1 MKLDDFNRLSAGMS
15 HDAPIQ
21 KRERL
26 RQELEG
32 QGFSW
37 SDMYQELEMSH
48 RYVDAYR
55 HESMEGGHVPL
66 HSHSFYELMYCR
78 NSCGMEYLLGPD
90 RYRLQ
95 RGDLVFAPPG
105 INHRP
110 LLANQ
115 LVEPCRRDVI
125 WMSREFVARL
135 TQAFPFPAAVDWEQP
150 FLLRTAGTPWEPLG
164 ERVHAGVE
172 EALRRGPGWEAVVAG
187 ETMVLLTLLARALSG
202 QEGAPLA
209 QAEKPELLER
219 VFAYIEAR
227 LGEQITLADTAKHF
241 WVSESKISQTFRQKL
256 GVSFYRCVTQ
266 RRLIAAKS
274 LIIQGVP
281 LNEVNERV
289 GFADYSTF
297 FRAFKREYGIA
308 PSQFRELQAGYG
320 MRNAAD
326 AVSEYAAANTQLG
339 GFECSLYSS

>member
-1 MKLDDFNRLSAGMS
+1 MKLDDFNRLSAS
-15 HDAPIQ
+15 TAQDAPDQ

-26 RQELEG
+26 RRELEG
-32 QGFSW
+32 RGFSW

-78 NSCGMEYLLGPD
+78 NSCGIEYLLGPN
-90 RYRLQ
+90 RYLLQ

-110 LLANQ
+110 LLTSQ
-115 LVEPCRRDVI
+115 LVEPCRREVI
-125 WMSREFVARL
+125 WISREFVGRL
-135 TQAFPFPAAVDWEQP
+135 TQTFPFPAAVDWERP
-150 FLLRTAGTPWEPLG
+150 FLLRTAGTPWESLG
-164 ERVHAGVE
+164 GHIHTGVE

-187 ETMVLLTLLARALSG
+187 NTVVLLGLLARALSG

-219 VFAYIEAR
+219 VFAYIEAH
-227 LGEQITLADTAKHF
+227 LGEQITLTDTAKHF
-241 WVSESKISQTFRQKL
+241 WVSESKISKTFRQKL
-256 GVSFYRCVTQ
+256 GISFYRCVTQ

-308 PSQFRELQAGYG
+308 PSQFRELQAGHEIG
-320 MRNAAD
+320 GAAGD
-326 AVSEYAAANTQLG
+326 
-339 GFECSLYSS
+339 

>member
-1 MKLDDFNRLSAGMS
+1 MKLDDFHRLSAS
-15 HDAPIQ
+15 TVQDSPIP

-32 QGFSW
+32 RGFSW

-135 TQAFPFPAAVDWEQP
+135 TQVFPFPAAVDWEQP

>member
-1 MKLDDFNRLSAGMS
+1 MKLDDFNRLSAGAAQDS
-15 HDAPIQ
+15 PGQ

-26 RQELEG
+26 LRELEG
-32 QGFSW
+32 RGFSW
-37 SDMYQELEMSH
+37 NDMYQELEMSH

-78 NSCGMEYLLGPD
+78 NSCGIEYLLGPD

-110 LLANQ
+110 LLTDQ
-115 LVEPCRRDVI
+115 LVEPCRREVI
-125 WMSREFVARL
+125 WISREFVVRL
-135 TQAFPFPAAVDWEQP
+135 TQTFPSPAAMDWEQP
-150 FLLRTAGTPWEPLG
+150 FLLRTAGTPWETLG
-164 ERVHAGVE
+164 GYIHASVD
-172 EALRRGPGWEAVVAG
+172 EALRRSPGWEAIVAG
-187 ETMVLLTLLARALSG
+187 NTMVLLTLLARALSG

-219 VFAYIEAR
+219 VFAYIEAH
-227 LGEQITLADTAKHF
+227 LGEQIALADTAKHF

-256 GVSFYRCVTQ
+256 GISFYRCVTQ

-308 PSQFRELQAGYG
+308 PSQFRELQAGHG
-320 MRNAAD
+320 IGSAA
-326 AVSEYAAANTQLG
+326 G
-339 GFECSLYSS
+339 H

>member
-1 MKLDDFNRLSAGMS
+1 MKLDDFNRLSANTA
-15 HDAPIQ
+15 HTAPAQ

-26 RQELEG
+26 RRELEG
-32 QGFSW
+32 RGVSW
-37 SDMYQELEMSH
+37 NDMYQELEMSH

-78 NSCGMEYLLGPD
+78 NTCGIEYLLGPD

-105 INHRP
+105 VNHRP

-115 LVEPCRRDVI
+115 LVEPCRREVI

-135 TQAFPFPAAVDWEQP
+135 TQVFPFPTAVDWEQP
-150 FLLRTAGTPWEPLG
+150 FLLRTAGTSWESLG
-164 ERVHAGVE
+164 GHIHASVE
-172 EALRRGPGWEAVVAG
+172 EALCRSPGWEAIVAG
-187 ETMVLLTLLARALSG
+187 NTMVLLTLLARALAG
-202 QEGAPLA
+202 QERAPLA
-209 QAEKPELLER
+209 RAENPELLER
-219 VFAYIEAR
+219 VFAYIEAH
-227 LGEQITLADTAKHF
+227 LGEQITLTDTARHF

-256 GVSFYRCVTQ
+256 GISFYRCVTQ

-274 LIIQGVP
+274 LMTQGVP

-289 GFADYSTF
+289 GFTDYSTF

-308 PSQFRELQAGYG
+308 PSQFRELQAGHG
-320 MRNAAD
+320 MRNASD
-326 AVSEYAAANTQLG
+326 G
-339 GFECSLYSS
+339 

>member
-1 MKLDDFNRLSAGMS
+1 MKLDDFSRLSAGAAGDS
-15 HDAPIQ
+15 PAQ

-26 RQELEG
+26 RLELEG
-32 QGFSW
+32 RGTNW

-66 HSHSFYELMYCR
+66 HSHSFYELLYCR

-105 INHRP
+105 VNHRP
-110 LLANQ
+110 LLANR

-125 WMSREFVARL
+125 WLSREFVVRL
-135 TQAFPFPAAVDWEQP
+135 TQTFSFPAGMDWERA
-150 FLLRTAGTPWEPLG
+150 FLLRTAGTHW
-164 ERVHAGVE
+164 
-172 EALRRGPGWEAVVAG
+172 EALGDDFHSSVQEAQRRAPGWESCVAG
-187 ETMVLLTLLARALSG
+187 HTMVMLTLLARALAS
-202 QEGAPLA
+202 QEGAPVA

-219 VFAYIEAR
+219 VFAYIEAH

-241 WVSESKISQTFRQKL
+241 WVSQSKISQTFRQKL
-256 GVSFYRCVTQ
+256 GLSFYRCVTQ

-274 LIIQGVP
+274 LIVQGVP
-281 LNEVNERV
+281 LNTVNERV
-289 GFADYSTF
+289 GFADYSAF

-308 PSQFRELQAGYG
+308 PSQFRELQAGHEI
-320 MRNAAD
+320 RDAA
-326 AVSEYAAANTQLG
+326 G
-339 GFECSLYSS
+339 G

>member
-1 MKLDDFNRLSAGMS
+1 MKLDDFNRLSAGTAQAS
-15 HDAPIQ
+15 PAQ

-32 QGFSW
+32 RGSSW
-37 SDMYQELEMSH
+37 GDMYQELEMSH

-78 NSCGMEYLLGPD
+78 NSCGIEYLLGPS

-105 INHRP
+105 IDHRP
-110 LLANQ
+110 LLTGR
-115 LVEPCRRDVI
+115 LVEPCRRDVVWI
-125 WMSREFVARL
+125 SREFMARL
-135 TQAFPFPAAVDWEQP
+135 TQAFPFPAAIDWEQP

-164 ERVHAGVE
+164 GRVHTSVE

-187 ETMVLLTLLARALSG
+187 DTVVLLTLLARALSG
-202 QEGAPLA
+202 QEAAPLA
-209 QAEKPELLER
+209 PAEKPELLER
-219 VFAYIEAR
+219 VLAHIEAH

-241 WVSESKISQTFRQKL
+241 WVSQSKISQTFRQKL

-281 LNEVNERV
+281 LNEVNGWV

-308 PSQFRELQAGYG
+308 PSRFRALQAGHETG
-320 MRNAAD
+320 GAAGD
-326 AVSEYAAANTQLG
+326 
-339 GFECSLYSS
+339 

>member
-1 MKLDDFNRLSAGMS
+1 MKLDDFKRLSAGADCDS
-15 HDAPIQ
+15 PAR

-26 RQELEG
+26 RLELEG
-32 QGFSW
+32 QGTSW

-55 HESMEGGHVPL
+55 HESIEGGHVPL
-66 HSHSFYELMYCR
+66 HSHSFYELLYCR
-78 NSCGMEYLLGPD
+78 NSCGIEYLLGPD

-110 LLANQ
+110 LLASQ

-125 WMSREFVARL
+125 WMSREFVAHL
-135 TQAFPFPAAVDWEQP
+135 TQAFPFPDAIDWEQP
-150 FLLRTAGTPWEPLG
+150 FLLRTAGTLWELLG
-164 ERVHAGVE
+164 EHIHTCVQ
-172 EALRRGPGWEAVVAG
+172 EALRRTPGWEALVAG
-187 ETMVLLTLLARALSG
+187 EAIVLLTLLARALATQG
-202 QEGAPLA
+202 GAAFA

-219 VFAYIEAR
+219 VFAYIEAH
-227 LGEQITLADTAKHF
+227 LGEQITLSDAAKHF
-241 WVSESKISQTFRQKL
+241 WVSERKISQTFRQKL
-256 GVSFYRCVTQ
+256 GISFYRCVTQ

-281 LNEVNERV
+281 LNEVNSRV

-308 PSQFRELQAGYG
+308 PSQFRELQTGHEIESTVG
-320 MRNAAD
+320 
-326 AVSEYAAANTQLG
+326 
-339 GFECSLYSS
+339 

>member
-1 MKLDDFNRLSAGMS
+1 MKLDDFNRLPGVAG
-15 HDAPIQ
+15 HDSPAQ

-32 QGFSW
+32 RGFNW
-37 SDMYQELEMSH
+37 SDMYHELEMSH

-78 NSCGMEYLLGPD
+78 NSCGIEYLLGPD
-90 RYRLQ
+90 RYRLH

-105 INHRP
+105 VNHRP
-110 LLANQ
+110 LLASQ

-135 TQAFPFPAAVDWEQP
+135 AQAFPFPAAINWEQP
-150 FLLRTAGTPWEPLG
+150 FLLRTAGTPWEALV
-164 ERVHAGVE
+164 EHIRTSVE
-172 EALRRGPGWEAVVAG
+172 EALRRSPGWEAIVAG
-187 ETMVLLTLLARALSG
+187 NTMVLLTLLARALSG
-202 QEGAPLA
+202 QEAAPLA

-219 VFAYIEAR
+219 VFAYIEAH

-241 WVSESKISQTFRQKL
+241 WVSESKISQAFRQKL
-256 GVSFYRCVTQ
+256 GISFYRCVTQ

-308 PSQFRELQAGYG
+308 PSQFRELQAG
-320 MRNAAD
+320 R
-326 AVSEYAAANTQLG
+326 EIG
-339 GFECSLYSS
+339 GSVDD

>member
-1 MKLDDFNRLSAGMS
+1 MKLDDFNRFSAGMA

-32 QGFSW
+32 RGFSW